1 LLDVSGI
8 KATFQIQEFAG
19 NGSAVGSGIAL
30 KMETFPRI
38 SCVQYRMKFQEFQ

>member
-1 LLDVSGI
+1 M
-8 KATFQIQEFAG
+8 QEFTG

-38 SCVQYRMKFQEFQ
+38 NCIQQHVKFQEF